1 MTLNEFLIL
10 LNRLDNLNVK
20 EKKRFNEL
28 RGKVIILNKEK
39 RILDP
44 KLKFRLN
51 FINEEFNKIN
61 KELRELL
68 ISEKKEE

>member
-10 LNRLDNLNVK
+10 LNKLDNLNVK

-28 RGKVIILNKEK
+28 RGKVIVLNKEK

-61 KELRELL
+61 KELRGLL